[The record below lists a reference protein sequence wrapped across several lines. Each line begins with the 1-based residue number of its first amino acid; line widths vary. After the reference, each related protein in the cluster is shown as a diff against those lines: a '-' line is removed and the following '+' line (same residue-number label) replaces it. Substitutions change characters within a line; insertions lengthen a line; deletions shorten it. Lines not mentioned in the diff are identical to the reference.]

1 MNSFGK
7 NFRITIFGE
16 SHSPLIGIT
25 VDGCPA
31 GISISEQDFYEDL
44 KRRKPL
50 QFGTTE
56 RKEDDFPQIISGVFN
71 GKTTGAAITVLFEN
85 KNVKSEDY
93 SAEIIRPSHS
103 DFVAKQKYF
112 GFNDFR
118 GGGIFSGR
126 MTVGIVA
133 AGNATAAAVYG
144 IQMFNTNA
152 NITVLNKTESNAK
165 KLAEKFNVQYFVSEQ
180 PTTKQISDFDLIIIT
195 IPSAAEYFKNV
206 VFGKNTILFFA
217 DYTNRK
223 YFKFLQEKNHRLIL
237 GEKWLV
243 NQAVS
248 AFEYFYRNDEFC
260 RNVEISD
267 ETISSYLNNFQTAN
281 IFLTG
286 FSGSGKTTIGKKL
299 AEKLNRNFVDIDKI
313 IENQNNKTVAEIFE
327 INGEKYFRSQESL
340 ILEKIC
346 KEKNQ
351 IISLGGGAIQN
362 PKNQVK
368 TSSSEGFVVYI
379 FSDLETSLSRI
390 DINSRPILSERNSN
404 EIKQLFEKRKSKY
417 FKNSDLVILNSAKNP
432 NEICKILFEEF
443 K

>member
-1 MNSFGK
+1 MKKTEEIKKFAVCGNPIK
-7 NFRITIFGE
+7 
-16 SHSPLIGIT
+16 H
-25 VDGCPA
+25 
-31 GISISEQDFYEDL
+31 SISPIIF
-44 KRRKPL
+44 K
-50 QFGTTE
+50 QFFRNNKLE
-56 RKEDDFPQIISGVFN
+56 
-71 GKTTGAAITVLFEN
+71 AAYSRVLATNPE
-85 KNVKSEDY
+85 
-93 SAEIIRPSHS
+93 EIIYLFNELDLSGASITAPFKHS
-103 DFVAKQKYF
+103 IKKFCHSCADDAEKINAVNVIGKYDAKIL
-112 GFNDFR
+112 GFNTDWEGVLLSLR
-118 GGGIFSGR
+118 NENIDLR
-126 MTVGIVA
+126 NQKILVVG